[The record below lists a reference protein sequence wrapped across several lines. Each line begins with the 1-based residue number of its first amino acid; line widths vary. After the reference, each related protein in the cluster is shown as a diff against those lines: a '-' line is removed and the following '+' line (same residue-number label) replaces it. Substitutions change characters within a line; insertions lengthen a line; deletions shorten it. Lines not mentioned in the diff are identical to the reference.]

1 MRKVSVVI
9 PIKDEEENI
18 EPLFRA
24 VREALKDIDY
34 ELILVDDGSI
44 DGSVAKMKKFADE
57 RTKILVFNH
66 NFGQTQAMSQVLK
79 RHPGGG

>member
-24 VREALKDIDY
+24 VREALKDIGFMSF
-34 ELILVDDGSI
+34 ILVGWMGSI
-44 DGSVAKMKKFADE
+44 DG
-57 RTKILVFNH
+57 RC
-66 NFGQTQAMSQVLK
+66 GQ
-79 RHPGGG
+79 R